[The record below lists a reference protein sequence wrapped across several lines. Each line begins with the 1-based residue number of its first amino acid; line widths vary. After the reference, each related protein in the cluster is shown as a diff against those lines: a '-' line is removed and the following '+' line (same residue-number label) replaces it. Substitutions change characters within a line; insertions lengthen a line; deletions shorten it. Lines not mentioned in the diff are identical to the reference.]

1 MNSNKLNAQ
10 AQMLLMLN
18 KVQNLENQL
27 GQRNDQGTDMLG
39 LMTQLQSLQGQV
51 SRKREVPVKPQPN
64 ANMNLGGFL
73 GGLLASVNGDKPE
86 GTRCV
91 WVTGLPDEYVDADIL
106 CNIFGNFGN
115 VIKVQFTEKKPD
127 GALIELDHPHSAN
140 RAVRSMNK
148 QKLSG
153 QEVKVSRAK
162 IEHATIKANDTKSK
176 DFRQE
181 KTKWRYPSSRK
192 ENKFRKVCLSR
203 MRQLTPKL
211 LIVNIP
217 DGKIDDVKK
226 YIVQRGFTI
235 KEFEELQRRTDDTKG
250 EKASTGFTVAKVEL
264 ASTEEAINAVGTL
277 HDTWPTIRNFGS
289 KKVDKFGNSHGLGL
303 SFISPPR
310 ENKSNA

>member
-115 VIKVQFTEKKPD
+115 VIKVVFTEKKPD
-127 GALIELDHPHSAN
+127 GALIELDHPHSAG

-153 QEVKVSRAK
+153 QEIKVGRAK
-162 IEHATIKANDTKSK
+162 LDRASIKADDKKSK

-181 KTKWRYPSSRK
+181 KAKWRYPSSK
-192 ENKFRKVCLSR
+192 KDNKFRKICLSR
-203 MRQLTPKL
+203 MRQLTPKIL
-211 LIVNIP
+211 VANIP

-226 YIVQRGFTI
+226 YMVQRGFTV
-235 KEFEELQRRTDDTKG
+235 KEIEESTRPTDETK
-250 EKASTGFTVAKVEL
+250 ETTSTGFTAAKVEL
-264 ASTEEAINAVGTL
+264 ASTEEAISAVGTL

-289 KKVDKFGNSHGLGL
+289 KKVDKFENSRGL
-303 SFISPPR
+303 SMSFMSPPR
-310 ENKSNA
+310 ENKSKA